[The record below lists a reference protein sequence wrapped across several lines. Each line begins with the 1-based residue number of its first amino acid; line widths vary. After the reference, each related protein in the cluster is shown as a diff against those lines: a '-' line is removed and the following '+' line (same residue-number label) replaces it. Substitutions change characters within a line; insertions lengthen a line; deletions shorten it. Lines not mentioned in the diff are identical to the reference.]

1 MSDLNR
7 AVRVNEE
14 IKRIVDVSRR
24 INIVALN
31 ALLTARR
38 AGARSLGFAV
48 VSRELRAFAARLE
61 TAMAGLDDVIS
72 RLAVSLAEGLKEK
85 RLLAYIEATVA
96 DTAHPSLLDTYMKV
110 IEKSHRAAAAVD
122 DDWRSLGRS
131 IGSALRLSGTGLAL
145 ARGARIEA
153 AYGADM
159 TPVLSLVAT
168 QVEAANAEIVDRLK
182 AIRDM
187 TASREKDGA

>member
-1 MSDLNR
+1 MSDLTR

-31 ALLTARR
+31 ALLTARQ
-38 AGARSLGFAV
+38 AGARSRGFAV
-48 VSRELRAFAARLE
+48 VARELRAFAARLE
-61 TAMAGLDDVIS
+61 TAMTGLDDVIS
-72 RLAVSLAEGLKEK
+72 RLAISLAEGLKEK

-96 DTAHPSLLDTYMKV
+96 DTAHPALLATYTSV
-110 IEKSHRAAAAVD
+110 IDKSQRATAAVE
-122 DDWRSLGRS
+122 DDWHSLGRS
-131 IGSALRLSGTGLAL
+131 IESALKLSGTGLAL

-159 TPVLSLVAT
+159 APVLSLVAT
-168 QVEAANAEIVDRLK
+168 QIEAANAEIVERLK
-182 AIRDM
+182 TSRDM
-187 TASREKDGA
+187 TASRGEEAA